1 MTGRRFGGTYSKGG
15 PTEPGKPPGNKFD
28 GRRVQRG
35 SGGAK
40 LIYAAAL
47 PMGLAGLLEIGS
59 GDAVAMIAELGSFAL
74 MFFSAWMTSEGVKA
88 ANAFE
93 ARTVARPPS
102 IPRKIIGGVA
112 LGLGVALGGAFG
124 WQLGIIQ
131 GVLFGIVAAGAH
143 LVAFGPD
150 PMKAKG
156 LDDASDFDRDRVAN
170 AIDKAETLV
179 GQLMDQA
186 RGIGDRELE
195 GRVERLATAARAVFR
210 AVEEDPRDLPRARKF
225 MGVYLTGARD
235 ATAKFADIYSRSR
248 DPQAR
253 TDFVALLDDL
263 ESSFNA
269 HRESLLIE
277 DRTDLDIEIEVLR
290 DRLKYEGVRPRM
302 EE

>member
-1 MTGRRFGGTYSKGG
+1 
-15 PTEPGKPPGNKFD
+15 
-28 GRRVQRG
+28 
-35 SGGAK
+35 
-40 LIYAAAL
+40 
-47 PMGLAGLLEIGS
+47 
-59 GDAVAMIAELGSFAL
+59 
-74 MFFSAWMTSEGVKA
+74 
-88 ANAFE
+88 
-93 ARTVARPPS
+93 
-102 IPRKIIGGVA
+102 
-112 LGLGVALGGAFG
+112 
-124 WQLGIIQ
+124 
-131 GVLFGIVAAGAH
+131 
-143 LVAFGPD
+143 
-150 PMKAKG
+150 MKAKG

-186 RGIGDRELE
+186 RGIGDRERE

-248 DPQAR
+248 DLQAR

-290 DRLKYEGVRPRM
+290 DRLKHEGVRPRM